1 MSNLVKER
9 PSVSSVPP
17 TGNDGQM
24 IWSIVEDDLKQEFGE
39 DTYKSWISKLECSG
53 FSSSTVNFYVPTRF
67 IRDWVRTHYEKR
79 ILKAWQK
86 HNSGIKKISIVINKP
101 KKSTAVSEEESSVKP
116 AQAAVIEEE
125 KGEFFQASLDGRYR
139 FDTFIAG
146 PSNEFAYAAARA
158 VSESKKVQPGS
169 NPLFLYGGVGLGK
182 THLMHA
188 TAWHIK
194 ETNPKRKVVYIS
206 AEKFM
211 YQFIKALR
219 TNEMM
224 KFKEIYRSAD
234 VLMVDDIQ
242 FICGKNSTQEEFF
255 HTLNTLIDNNRQIVI
270 SGDRS
275 PSDLENMEDRI
286 KSRLGWG
293 LVADI
298 HNTTYELRLGILQS
312 KVELMDIEVPKEV
325 LEFLASKISSN
336 VRELEGALNKVIAHT
351 NLTKQVITLAN
362 TQDIL
367 RDLLRSNE
375 RSITIEEVQK
385 KVAERYN
392 LKVSDMYSSK
402 RSRNI
407 ARPRQVAMY
416 LSKSLTSHSL
426 AEIGK
431 KFGGKDHTT
440 VMHAVKRVEDLLKD
454 NKEVSED
461 VRLLMKVMQC

>member
-1 MSNLVKER
+1 MTSMLTDDV
-9 PSVSSVPP
+9 VLDPP
-17 TGNDGQM
+17 VANDGQVV
-24 IWSIVEDDLKQEFGE
+24 WSLVKDDLRREFGE
-39 DTYKSWISKLECSG
+39 DTYKSWISKLECKDCSNA
-53 FSSSTVNFYVPTRF
+53 TVNFTVPTRF
-67 IRDWVRTHYEKR
+67 IRDWVITHFEKK
-79 ILKAWQK
+79 IVKAWQK
-86 HNSGIKKISIVINKP
+86 HNNCIKKINIIISKS
-101 KKSTAVSEEESSVKP
+101 KSTLNVVESSVQNKLKLI
-116 AQAAVIEEE
+116 QQDDDQS
-125 KGEFFQASLDGRYR
+125 EFLQLSLDRR
-139 FDTFIAG
+139 FVFDNFVAG

-188 TAWHIK
+188 VAWHIQ
-194 ETNPKRKVVYIS
+194 ETNPSRKVVYIS

-219 TNEMM
+219 TNEIMQ
-224 KFKEIYRSAD
+224 FKEKYRSAD

-242 FICGKNSTQEEFF
+242 FICGKDSTQEEFF
-255 HTLNTLIDNNRQIVI
+255 HTLNTLIDNNRQVVI

-275 PSDLENMEDRI
+275 PSDLQNMEERI

-312 KVELMDIEVPKEV
+312 KVEKIQVSVPNQV
-325 LEFLASKISSN
+325 LEFLAAKITSN

-351 NLTKQVITLAN
+351 NLTKQEVTLAN

-375 RSITIEEVQK
+375 KNITIEEVQK
-385 KVAERYN
+385 KVAERHN

-407 ARPRQVAMY
+407 ARPRQIAMY
-416 LSKSLTSHSL
+416 LSKTLTVHSL

-440 VMHAVKRVEDLLKD
+440 VMHAIKKVELLLQSD
-454 NKEVSED
+454 KEFSED
-461 VRLLMKVMQC
+461 VRLLTKVLEC

>member
-1 MSNLVKER
+1 MSDLVKER
-9 PSVSSVPP
+9 VSVSAAPP
-17 TGNDGQM
+17 TGNDGQI
-24 IWSIVEDDLKQEFGE
+24 IWSIVQDDLKQEFGE
-39 DTYKSWISKLECSG
+39 DTYKSWISKLECTG
-53 FSSSTVNFYVPTRF
+53 FNASSVNFYVPTRF
-67 IRDWVRTHYEKR
+67 IRDWVRTHYEKK

-101 KKSTAVSEEESSVKP
+101 KKSTPVSEEESAPKHNSV
-116 AQAAVIEEE
+116 AVEEE
-125 KGEFFQASLDGRYR
+125 KGEFFEASLDGRYR

-219 TNEMM
+219 TNDMM

-275 PSDLENMEDRI
+275 PSDLEDMEDRI

-440 VMHAVKRVEDLLKD
+440 VMHAVKKVEDLLKD

>member
-1 MSNLVKER
+1 MTIVLTDDVVMDS
-9 PSVSSVPP
+9 PSV
-17 TGNDGQM
+17 NDGQ
-24 IWSIVEDDLKQEFGE
+24 IVWPLVKDDLRREFGE
-39 DTYKSWISKLECSG
+39 DTYKSWISKLECKDCTNA
-53 FSSSTVNFYVPTRF
+53 TVNFIVPTRF
-67 IRDWVRTHYEKR
+67 IRDWVFTHFEKK
-79 ILKAWQK
+79 IIKAWQK
-86 HNSGIKKISIVINKP
+86 HNNCIKKINIIISKS
-101 KKSTAVSEEESSVKP
+101 KSTPSAVESNVQNKFKPIQHEDDQSE
-116 AQAAVIEEE
+116 ALQL
-125 KGEFFQASLDGRYR
+125 SLDRR
-139 FDTFIAG
+139 FVFDNFVAG

-188 TAWHIK
+188 VAWHIQ
-194 ETNPKRKVVYIS
+194 ETNPSRKVVYIS

-219 TNEMM
+219 TNEIMQ
-224 KFKEIYRSAD
+224 FKEKYRSAD

-242 FICGKNSTQEEFF
+242 FICGKDSTQEEFF
-255 HTLNTLIDNNRQIVI
+255 HTLNTLIDNNRQVVI

-275 PSDLENMEDRI
+275 PSDLQNMEERI

-312 KVELMDIEVPKEV
+312 KVEKMQVLVPNQV
-325 LEFLASKISSN
+325 LEFLAAKITSN

-351 NLTKQVITLAN
+351 NLTKQEVSLAN

-375 RSITIEEVQK
+375 KNVTIEEVQK
-385 KVAERYN
+385 KVAERHN

-407 ARPRQVAMY
+407 ARPRQIAMY
-416 LSKSLTSHSL
+416 LSKTLTVHSL

-440 VMHAVKRVEDLLKD
+440 VMHAIKKVELLLQSD
-454 NKEVSED
+454 KEFSED
-461 VRLLMKVMQC
+461 VRLLTKVLEC

>member
-1 MSNLVKER
+1 VKDR
-9 PSVSSVPP
+9 AVTPAVQA

-24 IWSIVEDDLKQEFGE
+24 IWSVVQDDLKHEFGE
-39 DTYKSWISKLECSG
+39 DTYKSWISKLECTG
-53 FSSSTVNFYVPTRF
+53 FNANSVNFYVPTRF
-67 IRDWVRTHYEKR
+67 IRDWVRTHYEKK
-79 ILKAWQK
+79 ILKSWQK
-86 HNSGIKKISIVINKP
+86 HNSSIKKISIVINKP
-101 KKSTAVSEEESSVKP
+101 KKSSPISAAEPSNKSYQAVSVEEER
-116 AQAAVIEEE
+116 
-125 KGEFFQASLDGRYR
+125 GEFFQASLDGRYR

-158 VSESKKVQPGS
+158 VSETKKVQPGS

-188 TAWHIK
+188 IAWHIK

-312 KVELMDIEVPKEV
+312 KVELMDIDVPKEV
-325 LEFLASKISSN
+325 LEFLAYKIASN

-351 NLTKQVITLAN
+351 NLTKKVITLAN

-375 RSITIEEVQK
+375 RNITIEEVQK

-407 ARPRQVAMY
+407 ARPRQIAMY

-440 VMHAVKRVEDLLKD
+440 VMHAVKKVEGLLKD
-454 NKEVSED
+454 NKEVSEE

>member
-9 PSVSSVPP
+9 VEIDA
-17 TGNDGQM
+17 GDDKQHE
-24 IWSIVEDDLKQEFGE
+24 IWPLVKENLRSEFGE
-39 DTYKSWISKLECSG
+39 DTFRSWISKLECKDCT
-53 FSSSTVNFYVPTRF
+53 STTVHFIVPTRF
-67 IRDWVRTHYEKR
+67 IRDWVLTHFEKK
-79 ILKAWQK
+79 IIKVWQN
-86 HNSGIKKISIVINKP
+86 HNSSIKKISITITKASKNAAANEAASQSKI
-101 KKSTAVSEEESSVKP
+101 KNMEHEQSESLKSFLDSRFVFES
-116 AQAAVIEEE
+116 
-125 KGEFFQASLDGRYR
+125 
-139 FDTFIAG
+139 FIAG

-188 TAWHIK
+188 IAWHINK
-194 ETNPKRKVVYIS
+194 TNPSRKVVYIS

-219 TNEMM
+219 TNEIMQ
-224 KFKEIYRSAD
+224 FKEKYRSAD

-242 FICGKNSTQEEFF
+242 FICGKDSTQEEFF
-255 HTLNTLIDNNRQIVI
+255 HTLNTLIDNNRQVVI

-275 PSDLENMEDRI
+275 PSDLQNMEERI

-312 KVELMDIEVPKEV
+312 KIEKMGLSVPNQV
-325 LEFLASKISSN
+325 LEFLAAKITSN

-351 NLTKQVITLAN
+351 NLTKQEVTLGG

-375 RSITIEEVQK
+375 RNITIEEVQK
-385 KVAERYN
+385 KVAERHN

-407 ARPRQVAMY
+407 ARPRQIAMY

-440 VMHAVKRVEDLLKD
+440 VMHAVKTVEGLLKND
-454 NKEVSED
+454 KEFSED
-461 VRLLMKVMQC
+461 VRLLIKVLQC

>member
-9 PSVSSVPP
+9 IDNNISDE
-17 TGNDGQM
+17 NQQD
-24 IWSIVEDDLKQEFGE
+24 IWPLVKESLRLEFGE
-39 DTYKSWISKLECSG
+39 DTFKSWISKLECK
-53 FSSSTVNFYVPTRF
+53 SSTSNSVSFIVPTRF
-67 IRDWVRTHYEKR
+67 IRDWVVTHFEKK
-79 ILKAWQK
+79 IIKSWQK
-86 HNSGIKKISIVINKP
+86 HNSSVKKINITIAKASKSLSINEEKP
-101 KKSTAVSEEESSVKP
+101 SSKVK
-116 AQAAVIEEE
+116 VIENDHSD
-125 KGEFFQASLDGRYR
+125 SLKSFLDSRFV

-188 TAWHIK
+188 IAWHINK
-194 ETNPKRKVVYIS
+194 TNPSRKVVYIS

-219 TNEMM
+219 TNEIMQ
-224 KFKEIYRSAD
+224 FKETYRSAD

-242 FICGKNSTQEEFF
+242 FICGKDSTQEEFF
-255 HTLNTLIDNNRQIVI
+255 HTLNTLIDNNRQVVI

-275 PSDLENMEDRI
+275 PSDLQNMEERI

-312 KVELMDIEVPKEV
+312 KIEKIGIVVPNEV
-325 LEFLASKISSN
+325 LEFLASKITSN

-351 NLTKQVITLAN
+351 NLTKQEVTLGS

-367 RDLLRSNE
+367 RDLLRANE
-375 RSITIEEVQK
+375 RNVTIEEVQK
-385 KVAERYN
+385 KVAERHN

-402 RSRNI
+402 RARNI
-407 ARPRQVAMY
+407 ARPRQIAMY

-440 VMHAVKRVEDLLKD
+440 VMHAIKKVEDLLKAD
-454 NKEVSED
+454 KEFSED
-461 VRLLMKVMQC
+461 VRLLMKVLQC

>member
-1 MSNLVKER
+1 MTNLVKER
-9 PSVSSVPP
+9 VSASVVPAS
-17 TGNDGQM
+17 GNDGQM
-24 IWSIVEDDLKQEFGE
+24 IWSIVKDDLKQEFGE
-39 DTYKSWISKLECSG
+39 DTYRSWISKLECSG
-53 FSSSTVNFYVPTRF
+53 FSSTAVNFSVPTRF
-67 IRDWVRTHYEKR
+67 IRDWVLTHYEKK

-86 HNSGIKKISIVINKP
+86 HNSGIKKISVIIK
-101 KKSTAVSEEESSVKP
+101 KATKSTPLGEHDADTKTTKAVDLDEDSS
-116 AQAAVIEEE
+116 
-125 KGEFFQASLDGRYR
+125 EFFQSSLDSRYT

-146 PSNEFAYAAARA
+146 PSNEFACAAARA

-188 TAWHIK
+188 IAWHTK
-194 ETNPKRKVVYIS
+194 QTNPKRKVVYIS

-224 KFKEIYRSAD
+224 KFKEKYRSAD

-255 HTLNTLIDNNRQIVI
+255 HTLNTLIDNNRQVVI

-275 PSDLENMEDRI
+275 PSDLQDMEDRI

-312 KVELMDIEVPKEV
+312 KVERLDIDAPKEV
-325 LEFLASKISSN
+325 LEFLASKITSN

-351 NLTKQVITLAN
+351 NLTKQAITLAN

-375 RSITIEEVQK
+375 KNITVEEVQK
-385 KVAERYN
+385 KVAERFS

-407 ARPRQVAMY
+407 ARPRQIAMY
-416 LSKSLTSHSL
+416 LSKTLTSHSL

-440 VMHAVKRVEDLLKD
+440 VMHAVKKVEDLLKD

-461 VRLLMKVMQC
+461 VRLLMKVIQC

>member
-1 MSNLVKER
+1 MTTVLTDDV
-9 PSVSSVPP
+9 VLDPP
-17 TGNDGQM
+17 AVNDGQ
-24 IWSIVEDDLKQEFGE
+24 IVWPLVKDDLRREFGE
-39 DTYKSWISKLECSG
+39 DTYKSWISKLECKG
-53 FSSSTVNFYVPTRF
+53 CTNATVNFTVPTRF
-67 IRDWVRTHYEKR
+67 IRDWVFTHFEKK
-79 ILKAWQK
+79 IIKAWQK
-86 HNSGIKKISIVINKP
+86 HNNYIKKINIIISKSKSANNAVEPNAQNKLKP
-101 KKSTAVSEEESSVKP
+101 IQQDDDQSEFL
-116 AQAAVIEEE
+116 QL
-125 KGEFFQASLDGRYR
+125 SLDRR
-139 FDTFIAG
+139 FVFDNFVAG

-188 TAWHIK
+188 IAWHIQ
-194 ETNPKRKVVYIS
+194 ETNPSRKVVYIS

-219 TNEMM
+219 TNEIMQ
-224 KFKEIYRSAD
+224 FKEKYRSAD

-242 FICGKNSTQEEFF
+242 FICGKDSTQEEFF
-255 HTLNTLIDNNRQIVI
+255 HTLNTLIDNNRQVVI

-275 PSDLENMEDRI
+275 PSDLQNMEERI

-312 KVELMDIEVPKEV
+312 KVEKMQVSVPNQV
-325 LEFLASKISSN
+325 LEFLAAKITSN

-351 NLTKQVITLAN
+351 NLTKQEVTLGN

-375 RSITIEEVQK
+375 KNVTIEEVQK
-385 KVAERYN
+385 KVAERHN

-407 ARPRQVAMY
+407 ARPRQIAMY
-416 LSKSLTSHSL
+416 LSKTLTVHSL

-440 VMHAVKRVEDLLKD
+440 VMHAIKKVELLLQSD
-454 NKEVSED
+454 KEFSED
-461 VRLLMKVMQC
+461 VRLLTKVLEC

>member
-1 MSNLVKER
+1 MSNLVKDR
-9 PSVSSVPP
+9 AVTPAVQA

-24 IWSIVEDDLKQEFGE
+24 IWSVVQDDLKHEFGE
-39 DTYKSWISKLECSG
+39 DTYKSWISKLECTG
-53 FSSSTVNFYVPTRF
+53 FNANSVNFYVPTRF
-67 IRDWVRTHYEKR
+67 IRDWVRTHYEKK
-79 ILKAWQK
+79 ILKSWQK
-86 HNSGIKKISIVINKP
+86 HNSSIKKISIVINKP
-101 KKSTAVSEEESSVKP
+101 KKSSPISAAEPSNKSYQAVSVEEER
-116 AQAAVIEEE
+116 
-125 KGEFFQASLDGRYR
+125 GEFFQASLDGRYR

-158 VSESKKVQPGS
+158 VSETKKVQPGS

-188 TAWHIK
+188 IAWHIK

-312 KVELMDIEVPKEV
+312 KVELMDIDVPKEV
-325 LEFLASKISSN
+325 LEFLAYKIASN

-351 NLTKQVITLAN
+351 NLTKKVITLAN

-375 RSITIEEVQK
+375 RNITIEEVQK

-407 ARPRQVAMY
+407 ARPRQIAMY

-440 VMHAVKRVEDLLKD
+440 VMHAVKKVEGLLKD
-454 NKEVSED
+454 NKEVSEE

>member
-1 MSNLVKER
+1 MNSIVMER
-9 PSVSSVPP
+9 EVAVSSDEQV
-17 TGNDGQM
+17 
-24 IWSIVEDDLKQEFGE
+24 IWPLVQEDLRREFGE
-39 DTYKSWISKLECSG
+39 DTYKSWISKLECRE
-53 FSSSTVNFYVPTRF
+53 SSNNTINFVVPTRF
-67 IRDWVRTHYEKR
+67 IRDWVVTHFEKK
-79 ILKAWQK
+79 IIKAWQK
-86 HNSGIKKISIVINKP
+86 HNSGIKKISITIAKT
-101 KKSTAVSEEESSVKP
+101 KKNSPSVGDLPHSSNS
-116 AQAAVIEEE
+116 QVIEEDAE
-125 KGEFFQASLDGRYR
+125 DNMEFFQSFLDKR
-139 FDTFIAG
+139 FVFDNFVAG

-158 VSESKKVQPGS
+158 TSEAKKVQSGS

-188 TAWHIK
+188 IAWHIK
-194 ETNPKRKVVYIS
+194 ETNPSRKVVYIS

-211 YQFIKALR
+211 YQFVRALR
-219 TNEMM
+219 SNEIMQ
-224 KFKEIYRSAD
+224 FKERYRSAD

-242 FICGKNSTQEEFF
+242 FICGKDSTQEEFF
-255 HTLNTLIDNNRQIVI
+255 HTLNALIDNNRQVVI

-275 PSDLENMEDRI
+275 PSDLQNMEERI

-312 KVELMDIEVPKEV
+312 KVEKMGIIVPDQV
-325 LEFLASKISSN
+325 LEFLAVKITSN

-351 NLTKQVITLAN
+351 NLTKQEITLAN

-375 RSITIEEVQK
+375 KNITIEEVQK

-402 RSRNI
+402 RARNV

-416 LSKSLTSHSL
+416 LSKNLTIYSL

-440 VMHAVKRVEDLLKD
+440 VMHAIKKVDLLLKSD
-454 NKEVSED
+454 KEFSED
-461 VRLLMKVMQC
+461 VRLLMKVLQC